1 MVRGQYIDTVKWSE
15 GVPPSFDQD
24 GNPIIG
30 GTVNF
35 ENDRCRYE
43 NFLKGGNRQ
52 EYVNRDGNVV
62 LATGAIYFKGSDA
75 VVPKRFTVVDMVLAN
90 APDNVDPLKL
100 EILSINYGQFNKVAY
115 VCQVLI

>member
-15 GVPPSFDQD
+15 GVPPTFDQD

-30 GTVNF
+30 GTVDF
-35 ENDRCRYE
+35 ENDNCRYE

-75 VVPKRFTVVDMVLAN
+75 VVPKRFTVVDMILAN